1 MDVRSININHD
12 DKGYNTVITVTMFY
26 YVTELILFH
35 NCKLIIKNNSILNL
49 VLKEKLL
56 VKLGLSPQSL
66 ELDEWVKAF
75 CSRPNHCPNMETGS
89 LALA

>member
-1 MDVRSININHD
+1 
-12 DKGYNTVITVTMFY
+12 MFY

-75 CSRPNHCPNMETGS
+75 CSRPRRCPNMETGS